1 MGKIRIFRRHVPL
14 QIILIGAI
22 ESLLLCLSFYLGAY
36 LRFGGEPAAVID
48 NLGPLHY
55 PALLFAGIMIL
66 SLSAMGLYQIGLRER
81 RLGILLRLAVGFGV
95 GIVLL
100 MLVYYTFPTLYVGR
114 GVLALAVLIAF
125 LSIMLLRPAL
135 LKVLDIESIKPRVL
149 VLGTGKKAA
158 AIIKRMRR
166 RSDRR
171 GFRLAGFVQ
180 YDGDDCE
187 IERQGSVIR
196 VHGSIARY
204 AIAHQ
209 IDEIVV
215 ALDDRR
221 NTLSLNDLLRCRLA
235 GIEVLDLATF
245 FERETGAVALDL
257 VDPSWLIF
265 GDGFR
270 HGFLR
275 AQIKRLLDISIALL
289 LLVLTLPVQL
299 VTALLII
306 LDDGWRKPVLYSQ
319 TRVGERGALFRV
331 LKFRSMRTDA
341 EEGGVRWA
349 RKDDTRVTH
358 VGALIRKCRI
368 DELPQIFNVLRGD
381 MSFVGPRPERPE
393 FVTELEKNLLYYRER
408 HSVKPGITGW
418 AQLRYPYG
426 SSEQDAQ
433 EKLKFDLFY
442 VKNHTVAFD
451 LLIMLQTVE
460 VVLFG
465 KGAR

>member
-1 MGKIRIFRRHVPL
+1 MGKIRIFRRHIPL
-14 QIILIGAI
+14 QIVLIGAI
-22 ESLLLCLSFYLGAY
+22 ETIILAFSFFIGAW
-36 LRFGGEPAAVID
+36 LRFGGRVVLVTD
-48 NLGPLHY
+48 DLGPLYY
-55 PALLFAGIMIL
+55 PALLFAGVMIL

-95 GIVLL
+95 GVMLL
-100 MLVYYTFPTLYVGR
+100 MLIYYIFPVLYVGR
-114 GVLALAVLIAF
+114 GVLSLAVLVGF
-125 LSIMLLRPAL
+125 LFIMLFRPTLLRM
-135 LKVLDIESIKPRVL
+135 LDIESIKPQVL
-149 VLGTGKKAA
+149 VLGSGRKAA
-158 AIIKRMRR
+158 SIIKRMRR

-180 YDGDDCE
+180 SEKTDPAVA
-187 IERQGSVIR
+187 ERGNLVR
-196 VHGSIARY
+196 ATGSIAHY
-204 AIAHQ
+204 ALENQ
-209 IDEIVV
+209 IDEIVI

-221 NTLSLNDLLRCRLA
+221 NNLSLNDLLRCRLA

-265 GDGFR
+265 GEGFR
-270 HGFLR
+270 HGFFRVHL
-275 AQIKRLLDISIALL
+275 KRLLDIGIALV
-289 LLVLTLPVQL
+289 LLVVTSPVFL
-299 VTALLII
+299 LTALLIMFE
-306 LDDGWRKPVLYSQ
+306 DGFKEPVLYSQ
-319 TRVGERGALFRV
+319 TRVGERNTPFRV
-331 LKFRSMRTDA
+331 MKFRSMRTDA
-341 EEGGVRWA
+341 EKDGACWA
-349 RKDDTRVTH
+349 RKDDTRITN
-358 VGALIRKCRI
+358 VGAIIRKCRI
-368 DELPQIFNVLRGD
+368 DELPQIFNVLKGE

-426 SSEQDAQ
+426 SSERDAR

-451 LLIMLQTVE
+451 LLIMLRTVE